1 MYSTAH
7 SCTIEALDVAPGW
20 GHLPGHHT
28 VHALSIVGSQQQQS
42 LPFRGVHELWD
53 VSRHATWQQLPAC
66 PCTRTAPHSCGLGAL
81 LSCDQPICRG
91 GGKGKAEKK
100 HRPPRGVRPEA
111 GDQGPPPPSPLS
123 PPPLRCRCGI
133 PDSARRTGEKSRE
146 KKKKLAPLPRAN
158 ARGSTLSLWSSD
170 FYLSGRDTPPRIPT
184 KQKGKKKRGTRR
196 MDAPWH
202 QLRAAYRTQPVHSI
216 CTYRIIWYNNDDNIL
231 LANHRKFIGTYRQC
245 EPADIYLSLSPPT

>member
-111 GDQGPPPPSPLS
+111 GDQGPPPSPLS

-184 KQKGKKKRGTRR
+184 KQKGKKKGARDEWMRR
-196 MDAPWH
+196 DTSCVQRIAPN
-202 QLRAAYRTQPVHSI
+202 PSI
-216 CTYRIIWYNNDDNIL
+216 PYARIVSY
-231 LANHRKFIGTYRQC
+231 
-245 EPADIYLSLSPPT
+245 DIITMTISY

>member
-7 SCTIEALDVAPGW
+7 SCTIDALDVAPGW

-111 GDQGPPPPSPLS
+111 GDQGPPPPPS
-123 PPPLRCRCGI
+123 PPRRCAVGVGFRI
-133 PDSARRTGEKSRE
+133 QHGERE
-146 KKKKLAPLPRAN
+146 KKAER
-158 ARGSTLSLWSSD
+158 
-170 FYLSGRDTPPRIPT
+170 
-184 KQKGKKKRGTRR
+184 KKKSSLHYPALTHA
-196 MDAPWH
+196 AP
-202 QLRAAYRTQPVHSI
+202 P
-216 CTYRIIWYNNDDNIL
+216 
-231 LANHRKFIGTYRQC
+231 
-245 EPADIYLSLSPPT
+245 